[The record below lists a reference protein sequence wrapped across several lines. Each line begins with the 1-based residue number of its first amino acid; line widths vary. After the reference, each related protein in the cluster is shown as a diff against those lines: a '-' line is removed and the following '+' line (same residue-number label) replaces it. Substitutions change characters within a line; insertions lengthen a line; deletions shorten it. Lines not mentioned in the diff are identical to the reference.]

1 MTVFEKIEAQQAKL
15 KDTEPAWMVGE
26 QLKDICRADP
36 HCADIVTED
45 LENEAMSLEKQLH
58 GYGNE
63 RHGQYKQYTHSI
75 PQKVRNFCDRWKN
88 EVLIPW
94 YVEQQKKQEVKSA

>member
-1 MTVFEKIEAQQAKL
+1 MDTIFFIRHYRRPERPYYTLDIDMTGRPV
-15 KDTEPAWMVGE
+15 
-26 QLKDICRADP
+26 
-36 HCADIVTED
+36 
-45 LENEAMSLEKQLH
+45 EKQLH

-75 PQKVRNFCDRWKN
+75 PKKVRDFCDRWKN